1 MVHKN
6 IILLA
11 TLLILSVLS
20 IQAQVSITTLNGD
33 IIKASSYKISEIDDF
48 QEVMY
53 QKNGKERSLGLETIF
68 SIKEPDKSASIFYKP
83 ESDQELAVENM
94 KSMVEGRIAGNVGD
108 VFLPSFLLTFSA
120 TAATGFIESGQFFV
134 APVVPLCTTITIGL
148 FSRKEKITEGDE
160 FYREGFVEKRTRRR
174 IKASLWGAAAGL
186 VGSLAIH
193 KIMY

>member
-94 KSMVEGRIAGNVGD
+94 KSMVERRIAGNVGD